1 MSTYIINLTIYLT
14 IFILLIITACLF
26 MQKVNTTNDKIRKKY
41 DKINF
46 LSSMHSSM
54 SSLYDGDS
62 KKNTTLMELTVRQ
75 HKRFKDNIIHLWN
88 VRNCAE
94 CKHIYIM
101 ITFILGR
108 NYLQSQMKRYMVA
121 TKETDTLICKK

>member
-1 MSTYIINLTIYLT
+1 
-14 IFILLIITACLF
+14 

-41 DKINF
+41 DKVKF

-62 KKNTTLMELTVRQ
+62 KKNTTLTELNVRQ

-94 CKHIYIM
+94 YKHIYYDNIQFGKGVFAKPNEK
-101 ITFILGR
+101 IYGGNKR
-108 NYLQSQMKRYMVA
+108 NRYINLHK
-121 TKETDTLICKK
+121 TKEILLYLLQIKVTV